1 MHAIDI
7 GGGLPIRNSLG
18 FDYDYSYMINEIVK
32 QIKIACTD
40 EGIPEPDIFSEFGKY
55 TVGESGATVFSV
67 TGQKQQ
73 NDSELWYMIDNSLMN
88 TLPDSWGIAERFILL
103 PINKWYNDFTR
114 VNIGGI
120 TCDNSD
126 FYNSE
131 VHENQVYLPAASK
144 NDTEPLYLGF
154 FHTGAYQD
162 ALSGYG
168 GIKHCLIPS
177 PKHILVDRDEQG
189 NLVDRLYQEEQAA
202 EDMLKILGY

>member
-1 MHAIDI
+1 MLHFFVDTGIKDTIYYWGEFKKVLKVYCELKKICPELHAIDI

-40 EGIPEPDIFSEFGKY
+40 EGIPEPDIYSEFGKY

-103 PINKWYNDFTR
+103 PINKWYNDFNNLIELLEQR
-114 VNIGGI
+114 LEDIK
-120 TCDNSD
+120 
-126 FYNSE
+126 SE
-131 VHENQVYLPAASK
+131 L
-144 NDTEPLYLGF
+144 
-154 FHTGAYQD
+154 
-162 ALSGYG
+162 
-168 GIKHCLIPS
+168 
-177 PKHILVDRDEQG
+177 
-189 NLVDRLYQEEQAA
+189 
-202 EDMLKILGY
+202 